1 MLCRIWSA
9 NEGSFCGAWVQGSS
23 GSDSEAAVDCSET
36 EAAEAC
42 LVHVFLKKRS
52 NDPFECVDIAQLG
65 IQALELLRLR
75 PQRFSSLSAELPL
88 AASTSAARIFFHISI
103 PLSWTKL
110 TVR

>member
-75 PQRFSSLSAELPL
+75 PQRFSSLSAELTL
-88 AASTSAARIFFHISI
+88 SGVNIGRAYFFSTFPSLYRGPS
-103 PLSWTKL
+103 
-110 TVR
+110 